1 MHDYTVRLIHEDRM
15 AQLVR
20 EADAFRLASA
30 AGNGHARLTGAARV
44 RRVLRLVATRWNG
57 RIPRRAMRSARPG
70 DVRATS
76 AAE

>member
-20 EADAFRLASA
+20 EADAFRLSSA
-30 AGNGHARLTGAARV
+30 AGNGHARLPGTARV
-44 RRVLRLVATRWNG
+44 RRVLRLVATRSID
-57 RIPRRAMRSARPG
+57 RILRRPIGARPS